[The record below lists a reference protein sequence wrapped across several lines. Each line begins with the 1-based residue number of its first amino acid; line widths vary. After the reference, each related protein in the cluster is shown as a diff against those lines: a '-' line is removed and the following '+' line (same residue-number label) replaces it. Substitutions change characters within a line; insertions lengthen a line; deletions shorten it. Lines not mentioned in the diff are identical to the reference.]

1 MRDPRVARTGDDGL
15 VRSRTVG
22 SVEATDLDVRI
33 PTEGAWRASGM
44 EYRLSI

>member
-1 MRDPRVARTGDDGL
+1 MRDPQAGRTGDDGL
-15 VRSRTVG
+15 VSSRTVG

-33 PTEGAWRASGM
+33 PTEGAWRVPGM